1 MTLKK
6 EKLMKDF
13 IKNVLATMVGMFG
26 FFIVMGVIGMMSIIG
41 MIASGNAAQNV
52 EKNSVFVLNLS
63 GTISEQGSEN
73 PLSMFTGDNSLN
85 SGLNDILSSIK
96 KAKAND
102 DIKGIY
108 IEAGALMTNYATLQE
123 IRNALADF
131 RKSGKWIVAYGDFYT
146 QGAYYVASVA
156 NKVYINPKGA
166 IDWHGIGAQTMFYK
180 DFMAKFGVKWEVVKV
195 GTFKSAT
202 ETFTEE
208 KMSDANR
215 LQTQTFIDGTWRNV
229 CDAVSKS
236 RGISVDSLNS
246 YADSYLALQATETLV
261 KAKMVDG
268 MMYGDQVK
276 DAVKKMMKLEK
287 DDDISQ
293 LTLNDMLNVKD
304 GKVEGSEIA
313 VYYAEG
319 DIVQDPKAATMFG
332 NNNYIASRKVCKDLE
347 DLMNDDDVKA
357 VVVRINSGGGDAYAS
372 EQMWH
377 QMSELRKVKPVV
389 VSMGDYAASGAY
401 YMSAPASWI
410 VAQPNTLTGSIG
422 IFAVIPDFSG
432 LVTSKLGVRFDEV
445 KTNRNSTFGNLMAR
459 PFNAEEKAMLQ
470 ASVNR
475 GYSLFRQRVAEGR
488 RLPVESVEKIAQGRV
503 WLATDAL
510 NIKLVDQLGG
520 IDDAVKKAA
529 QLAKLKDYYTSDYP
543 AAASWMD
550 NLLNSMSS
558 SGTYLDEQLRQT
570 LGDFYQPFT
579 MLRSIDKREAIQ
591 ARIPYAISIK

>member
-1 MTLKK
+1 
-6 EKLMKDF
+6 MKDF
-13 IKNVLATMVGMFG
+13 IKSVLATMVGIFG
-26 FFIVMGVIGMMSIIG
+26 FFIVMGVLTMMSIIG
-41 MIASGNAAQNV
+41 MVASSSAAQNV
-52 EKNSVFVLNLS
+52 EENSVFVLNLS
-63 GTISEQGSEN
+63 GTISDQGTDN
-73 PLSMFTGDNSLN
+73 PLSIFTGDDSQ
-85 SGLNDILSSIK
+85 STGLNNILSAIK
-96 KAKAND
+96 KAKTND

-108 IEAGALMTNYATLQE
+108 IEAGALITNYATLQE

-131 RKSGKWIVAYGDFYT
+131 RKSGKWIVAYGDYYT

-156 NKVYINPKGA
+156 NKVYINPKG
-166 IDWHGIGAQTMFYK
+166 IVDWHGIGAQTMFYK
-180 DFMAKFGVKWEVVKV
+180 DFMAKFGVKCEVVKV

-215 LQTQTFIDGTWRNV
+215 LQTQTFIDGTWQNI
-229 CDAVSKS
+229 CTAVSKS
-236 RGISVDSLNS
+236 RGISIDSLNS
-246 YADSYLALQATETLV
+246 YADSYLALQSTEMLM

-268 MMYGDQVK
+268 MMYSDKVK

-287 DDDISQ
+287 DDDIAQ
-293 LTLNDMLNVKD
+293 LTLSDMLNVKD
-304 GKVEGSEIA
+304 EKVEGDKIA
-313 VYYAEG
+313 IYYASG

-332 NNNYIASRKVCKDLE
+332 NNDYIASRKVCKDLE

-377 QMSELRKVKPVV
+377 QMSELRKVKPIV

-459 PFNAEEKAMLQ
+459 PFNAEETAMLQ

-475 GYSLFRQRVAEGR
+475 GYSLFRQRVADGR
-488 RLPVESVEKIAQGRV
+488 HLPIESVEKIAQGRV

-529 QLAKLKDYYTSDYP
+529 ELAKLKEYYTSDYP
-543 AAASWMD
+543 ATASWID
-550 NLLNSMSS
+550 NLLNSMTS
-558 SGTYLDEQLRQT
+558 SGTYLDAQLRQT
-570 LGDFYQPFT
+570 LGELYQPFT
-579 MLRSIDKREAIQ
+579 VLRSIDKREAIQ

>member
-1 MTLKK
+1 
-6 EKLMKDF
+6 MKDF

-156 NKVYINPKGA
+156 DKVYINPKG
-166 IDWHGIGAQTMFYK
+166 IVDWHGIGAQTMFYK

-236 RGISVDSLNS
+236 RSISVDSLNS

-287 DDDISQ
+287 DDDIAQ

-347 DLMNDDDVKA
+347 DLMNDDNVKA

-422 IFAVIPDFSG
+422 IFAVIPDLSG
-432 LVTSKLGVRFDEV
+432 LVTTKLGVRFDEV

-470 ASVNR
+470 ASVHR

-529 QLAKLKDYYTSDYP
+529 ELAKLKDYYTSDYP

-550 NLLNSMSS
+550 AMLNSMSS

>member
-1 MTLKK
+1 
-6 EKLMKDF
+6 MKDF

-108 IEAGALMTNYATLQE
+108 IEAGALAANYATLQE
-123 IRNALADF
+123 IRNALDDF

-156 NKVYINPKGA
+156 DKVYINPKG
-166 IDWHGIGAQTMFYK
+166 IVDWHGIGAQTMFYK

-215 LQTQTFIDGTWRNV
+215 LQTKTFIDGTWRNV

-287 DDDISQ
+287 DDDIAQ

-304 GKVEGSEIA
+304 EKLEGSEIA

-422 IFAVIPDFSG
+422 IFAVIPDLSG
-432 LVTSKLGVRFDEV
+432 LVTTKLGVRFDEV

-475 GYSLFRQRVAEGR
+475 GYSLFRQRVADGR

-529 QLAKLKDYYTSDYP
+529 ELAKLKDYYTSDYP

>member
-1 MTLKK
+1 
-6 EKLMKDF
+6 MKDF
-13 IKNVLATMVGMFG
+13 IKSVLATMVGIFG
-26 FFIVMGVIGMMSIIG
+26 FFIVMGVLTMMSIIG
-41 MIASGNAAQNV
+41 MVASSSAAQNV
-52 EKNSVFVLNLS
+52 EENSVFVLNLS
-63 GTISEQGSEN
+63 GTISDQGTDN
-73 PLSMFTGDNSLN
+73 PLSIFTGDDSQ
-85 SGLNDILSSIK
+85 STGLNNILSAIK
-96 KAKAND
+96 KAKTND

-108 IEAGALMTNYATLQE
+108 IEAGALITNYATLQE

-131 RKSGKWIVAYGDFYT
+131 RKSGKWIVAYGDYYT

-156 NKVYINPKGA
+156 NKVYINPKG
-166 IDWHGIGAQTMFYK
+166 IVDWHGIGAQTMFYK
-180 DFMAKFGVKWEVVKV
+180 DFMAKFGVKCEVVKV

-215 LQTQTFIDGTWRNV
+215 LQTQTFIDGTWQNI
-229 CDAVSKS
+229 CTAVSKS
-236 RGISVDSLNS
+236 RGISIDSLNS
-246 YADSYLALQATETLV
+246 YADSYLALQSTEMLM

-268 MMYGDQVK
+268 MMYSDKVK

-287 DDDISQ
+287 DDDIAQ
-293 LTLNDMLNVKD
+293 LTLSDMLNVKD
-304 GKVEGSEIA
+304 EKVEGDKIA
-313 VYYAEG
+313 IYYASG

-332 NNNYIASRKVCKDLE
+332 NNDYIASRKVCKDLE

-459 PFNAEEKAMLQ
+459 PFNAEETAMLQ

-475 GYSLFRQRVAEGR
+475 GYSLFRQRVADGR
-488 RLPVESVEKIAQGRV
+488 HLPIESVEKIAQGRV

-529 QLAKLKDYYTSDYP
+529 ELAKLKEYYTSDYP
-543 AAASWMD
+543 AAASWID

-558 SGTYLDEQLRQT
+558 SGTYLDAQLRQT
-570 LGDFYQPFT
+570 LGELYQPFT
-579 MLRSIDKREAIQ
+579 VLRSIDKREAIQ

>member
-1 MTLKK
+1 
-6 EKLMKDF
+6 MKDF

-108 IEAGALMTNYATLQE
+108 IEAGALATNYATLQE

-236 RGISVDSLNS
+236 RGISADSLNS

-268 MMYGDQVK
+268 MMYGDKVK
-276 DAVKKMMKLEK
+276 DAVKKMMKLDK

-313 VYYAEG
+313 IYYTEG

-347 DLMNDDDVKA
+347 NLMNDDDVKA

-432 LVTSKLGVRFDEV
+432 LVTTKLGVRFDEV

-475 GYSLFRQRVAEGR
+475 GYSLFRQRVADGR

>member
-1 MTLKK
+1 
-6 EKLMKDF
+6 MKDF
-13 IKNVLATMVGMFG
+13 IKSVLATMVGIFG
-26 FFIVMGVIGMMSIIG
+26 FFIVMGVLTMMSIIG
-41 MIASGNAAQNV
+41 MVASSSAAQNV
-52 EKNSVFVLNLS
+52 EENSVFVLNLS
-63 GTISEQGSEN
+63 GTISDQGIDN
-73 PLSMFTGDNSLN
+73 PLSLFTGDDSQ
-85 SGLNDILSSIK
+85 STGLNNILSAIK

-131 RKSGKWIVAYGDFYT
+131 RKSGKWIVAYGDYYT

-156 NKVYINPKGA
+156 NKVYINPKG
-166 IDWHGIGAQTMFYK
+166 IVDWHGIGAQTMFYK
-180 DFMAKFGVKWEVVKV
+180 DFMAKFGMKCEVVKV

-215 LQTQTFIDGTWRNV
+215 LQTQTFINGTWQNI
-229 CDAVSKS
+229 CTAVSKS
-236 RGISVDSLNS
+236 RGISIDSLNS
-246 YADSYLALQATETLV
+246 YADSYLALQSTEMLM

-268 MMYGDQVK
+268 MMYSDKVK

-287 DDDISQ
+287 DDDIAQ
-293 LTLNDMLNVKD
+293 LTLSDMLNVKD
-304 GKVEGSEIA
+304 EKVEGDKIA
-313 VYYAEG
+313 IYYASG

-332 NNNYIASRKVCKDLE
+332 NNDYIASRKVCKDLE

-432 LVTSKLGVRFDEV
+432 LVTTKLGVRFDEV
-445 KTNRNSTFGNLMAR
+445 KTNRHSTFGNLMAR
-459 PFNAEEKAMLQ
+459 PFNAEETAMLQ

-475 GYSLFRQRVAEGR
+475 GYSLFRQRVADGR
-488 RLPVESVEKIAQGRV
+488 HLTIESVEKIAQGRV

-529 QLAKLKDYYTSDYP
+529 ELAKLKEYYTSDYP

-550 NLLNSMSS
+550 NLLNSMTS
-558 SGTYLDEQLRQT
+558 SGTYLDAQLRQT
-570 LGDFYQPFT
+570 LGELYQPFT
-579 MLRSIDKREAIQ
+579 VLRSIDKREAIQ

>member
-1 MTLKK
+1 
-6 EKLMKDF
+6 MKDF

-108 IEAGALMTNYATLQE
+108 IEAGALAANYATLQE

-156 NKVYINPKGA
+156 NKVYINPKG
-166 IDWHGIGAQTMFYK
+166 IVDWHGIGAQTMFYK

-215 LQTQTFIDGTWRNV
+215 LQTKTFIDGTWRNV
-229 CDAVSKS
+229 CNAVSKS

-276 DAVKKMMKLEK
+276 DAVKKMMKLDK
-287 DDDISQ
+287 GDDIAQ

-422 IFAVIPDFSG
+422 IFAVIPDLSG
-432 LVTSKLGVRFDEV
+432 LVTTKLGVRFDEV

-529 QLAKLKDYYTSDYP
+529 ELAKLKDYYTSDYP

-550 NLLNSMSS
+550 AMLNSMSS

>member
-1 MTLKK
+1 
-6 EKLMKDF
+6 MKDF

-102 DIKGIY
+102 EIKGIY

-156 NKVYINPKGA
+156 DKVYINPKGA

-246 YADSYLALQATETLV
+246 YADSYLALQATETLM

-422 IFAVIPDFSG
+422 IFAVIPDLSG
-432 LVTSKLGVRFDEV
+432 LVTTKLGVRFDEV

-503 WLATDAL
+503 WIATDAL

-529 QLAKLKDYYTSDYP
+529 ELAKLKEYYTSDYP

-550 NLLNSMSS
+550 AMLNSMSS

>member
-1 MTLKK
+1 
-6 EKLMKDF
+6 MKDF

-108 IEAGALMTNYATLQE
+108 IEAGALAANYATLQE

-156 NKVYINPKGA
+156 DKVYINPKG
-166 IDWHGIGAQTMFYK
+166 IVDWHGIGAQTMFYK

-215 LQTQTFIDGTWRNV
+215 LQTQTFIDGTWQNI
-229 CDAVSKS
+229 CTAVSKS
-236 RGISVDSLNS
+236 RGISIDSLNS
-246 YADSYLALQATETLV
+246 YADSYLALQSTEMLM

-268 MMYGDQVK
+268 MMYSDKVK

-287 DDDISQ
+287 DDDIAQ
-293 LTLNDMLNVKD
+293 LTLSDMLNVKD
-304 GKVEGSEIA
+304 EKVEGDKIA
-313 VYYAEG
+313 IYYASG

-347 DLMNDDDVKA
+347 ELMNDDDVKA

-432 LVTSKLGVRFDEV
+432 LVTTKLGVRFDEV

-470 ASVNR
+470 VSVNR

-550 NLLNSMSS
+550 AMLNSMSS

>member
-1 MTLKK
+1 
-6 EKLMKDF
+6 MKDF

-108 IEAGALMTNYATLQE
+108 IEAGALATNYATLQE

-156 NKVYINPKGA
+156 DKVYINPKG
-166 IDWHGIGAQTMFYK
+166 IVDWHGIGAQTMFYK

-229 CDAVSKS
+229 CNAVSKS

-276 DAVKKMMKLEK
+276 DAVKKMMKLDK
-287 DDDISQ
+287 GDDIAQ

-422 IFAVIPDFSG
+422 IFAVIPDLSG
-432 LVTSKLGVRFDEV
+432 LVTTKLGVRFDEV

-529 QLAKLKDYYTSDYP
+529 ELAKLKDYYTSDYP

-550 NLLNSMSS
+550 AMLNSMSS

>member
-1 MTLKK
+1 
-6 EKLMKDF
+6 MKDF
-13 IKNVLATMVGMFG
+13 IKSVLATMVGIFG
-26 FFIVMGVIGMMSIIG
+26 FFIVMGVLTMMSIIG
-41 MIASGNAAQNV
+41 MVASSSAAQNV
-52 EKNSVFVLNLS
+52 EENSVFVLNLS
-63 GTISEQGSEN
+63 GTISDQGTDN
-73 PLSMFTGDNSLN
+73 PLSLFTGDDSQ
-85 SGLNDILSSIK
+85 STGLNNILSAIK
-96 KAKAND
+96 KAKTND

-108 IEAGALMTNYATLQE
+108 IEAGALITNYATLQE

-131 RKSGKWIVAYGDFYT
+131 RKSGKWIVAYGDYYT

-156 NKVYINPKGA
+156 NKVYINPKG
-166 IDWHGIGAQTMFYK
+166 IVDWHGIGAQTMFYK
-180 DFMAKFGVKWEVVKV
+180 DFMAKFGVKCEVVKV

-215 LQTQTFIDGTWRNV
+215 LQTQTFINGTWQNI
-229 CDAVSKS
+229 CTAVSKS
-236 RGISVDSLNS
+236 RGISIDSLNS
-246 YADSYLALQATETLV
+246 YADSYLALQSTEMLM

-268 MMYGDQVK
+268 MMYSDKVK

-287 DDDISQ
+287 DDDIAQ
-293 LTLNDMLNVKD
+293 LTLSDMLNVKD
-304 GKVEGSEIA
+304 EKVDGDKIA
-313 VYYAEG
+313 IYYASG

-332 NNNYIASRKVCKDLE
+332 NNDYIASRKVCKDLE

-432 LVTSKLGVRFDEV
+432 LVTTKLGVRFDEV
-445 KTNRNSTFGNLMAR
+445 KTNRHSTFGNLMAR
-459 PFNAEEKAMLQ
+459 PFNAEETAMLQ

-475 GYSLFRQRVAEGR
+475 GYSLFRQRVADGR
-488 RLPVESVEKIAQGRV
+488 HLPIESVEKIAQGRV

-529 QLAKLKDYYTSDYP
+529 QLAKLKEYYTSDYP

-550 NLLNSMSS
+550 NLLNSMTS
-558 SGTYLDEQLRQT
+558 SGTYLDAQLRQT
-570 LGDFYQPFT
+570 LGELYQPFT
-579 MLRSIDKREAIQ
+579 VLRSIDKREAIQ

>member
-1 MTLKK
+1 
-6 EKLMKDF
+6 MKDF

-108 IEAGALMTNYATLQE
+108 IEAGALAANYATLQE

-131 RKSGKWIVAYGDFYT
+131 RKSGKLIVAYGDFYT

-156 NKVYINPKGA
+156 DKVYINPKG
-166 IDWHGIGAQTMFYK
+166 IVDWHGIGAQTMFYK

-215 LQTQTFIDGTWRNV
+215 LQTKTFIDGTWRNV

-287 DDDISQ
+287 DDDIAQ

-304 GKVEGSEIA
+304 EKVEGSEIA

-422 IFAVIPDFSG
+422 IFAVIPDLSG
-432 LVTSKLGVRFDEV
+432 LVTTKLGVRFDEV

-475 GYSLFRQRVAEGR
+475 GYSLFRQRVADGR

-529 QLAKLKDYYTSDYP
+529 ELAKLKDYYTSDYP

>member
-1 MTLKK
+1 
-6 EKLMKDF
+6 MKDF

-63 GTISEQGSEN
+63 GTISEHGSEN

-108 IEAGALMTNYATLQE
+108 IEAGALAANYATLQE

-156 NKVYINPKGA
+156 NKVYINPKG
-166 IDWHGIGAQTMFYK
+166 IVDWHGIGAQTMFYK

-229 CDAVSKS
+229 CNAVSKS

-287 DDDISQ
+287 DDDIAQ

-422 IFAVIPDFSG
+422 IFAVIPDLSG
-432 LVTSKLGVRFDEV
+432 LVTTKLGVRFDEV

-475 GYSLFRQRVAEGR
+475 GYNLFRQRVAEGR

-529 QLAKLKDYYTSDYP
+529 ELAKLKDYYTSDYP

-550 NLLNSMSS
+550 AMLNSMSS

>member
-1 MTLKK
+1 
-6 EKLMKDF
+6 MKDF

-26 FFIVMGVIGMMSIIG
+26 FFIVIGVIGMMSIIG

-85 SGLNDILSSIK
+85 SGLNDILSAIK
-96 KAKAND
+96 KAKTND

-131 RKSGKWIVAYGDFYT
+131 RKSGKWILAYGDFYT

-156 NKVYINPKGA
+156 NKVYINPKG
-166 IDWHGIGAQTMFYK
+166 IVDWHGIGAQTMFYK

-215 LQTQTFIDGTWRNV
+215 LQTKTFIDGTWRNV

-246 YADSYLALQATETLV
+246 YADSYLALQATETLM

-287 DDDISQ
+287 GDDIAQ

-347 DLMNDDDVKA
+347 DLMNDDNVKA

-422 IFAVIPDFSG
+422 IFAVIPDLSG
-432 LVTSKLGVRFDEV
+432 LVTTKLGVRFDEV

-550 NLLNSMSS
+550 TMLNSMSS

>member
-1 MTLKK
+1 
-6 EKLMKDF
+6 MKDF
-13 IKNVLATMVGMFG
+13 IKSVLATMVGIFG
-26 FFIVMGVIGMMSIIG
+26 FFIVMGVLTMMSIIG
-41 MIASGNAAQNV
+41 MVASSSAAQNV
-52 EKNSVFVLNLS
+52 EENSVFVLNLS
-63 GTISEQGSEN
+63 GAISDQGTDN
-73 PLSMFTGDNSLN
+73 PLSLFTGDDSQ
-85 SGLNDILSSIK
+85 STGLNNILSAIK
-96 KAKAND
+96 KAKTND

-108 IEAGALMTNYATLQE
+108 IEAGALITNYATLQE

-131 RKSGKWIVAYGDFYT
+131 RKSGKWIVAYGDYYT

-156 NKVYINPKGA
+156 NKVYINPKG
-166 IDWHGIGAQTMFYK
+166 IVDWHGIGVQTMFYK
-180 DFMAKFGVKWEVVKV
+180 DFMAKFGVKCEVVKV

-215 LQTQTFIDGTWRNV
+215 LQTQTFINGTWQNI
-229 CDAVSKS
+229 CTAVSKS
-236 RGISVDSLNS
+236 RGISIDSLNS
-246 YADSYLALQATETLV
+246 YADSYLALQSTEMLM

-268 MMYGDQVK
+268 MMYSDKVK

-287 DDDISQ
+287 DDDIAQ
-293 LTLNDMLNVKD
+293 LTLSDMLNVKD
-304 GKVEGSEIA
+304 EKVDGDKIA
-313 VYYAEG
+313 IYYASG

-332 NNNYIASRKVCKDLE
+332 NNDYIASRKVCKDLE

-432 LVTSKLGVRFDEV
+432 LVTTKLGVRFDEV
-445 KTNRNSTFGNLMAR
+445 KTNRHSTFGNLMAR
-459 PFNAEEKAMLQ
+459 PFNAEETAMLQ

-475 GYSLFRQRVAEGR
+475 GYSLFRQRVADGR
-488 RLPVESVEKIAQGRV
+488 HLPIESVEKIAQGRV

-529 QLAKLKDYYTSDYP
+529 ELAKLKEYYTNDYP
-543 AAASWMD
+543 AAASWID

-558 SGTYLDEQLRQT
+558 SGTYLDAQLRQT
-570 LGDFYQPFT
+570 LGELYQPFT
-579 MLRSIDKREAIQ
+579 VLRSINKREAIQ

>member
-1 MTLKK
+1 
-6 EKLMKDF
+6 MKDF

-108 IEAGALMTNYATLQE
+108 IEAGALAANYATLQE

-156 NKVYINPKGA
+156 DKVYINPKG
-166 IDWHGIGAQTMFYK
+166 IVDWHGIGAQTMFYK

-208 KMSDANR
+208 KMSEANR

-287 DDDISQ
+287 GDDIAQ

-313 VYYAEG
+313 IYYAEG

-422 IFAVIPDFSG
+422 IFAVIPDLSG
-432 LVTSKLGVRFDEV
+432 LVTTKLGVRFDEV

-550 NLLNSMSS
+550 AMLNSMSS

>member
-1 MTLKK
+1 
-6 EKLMKDF
+6 MKDF
-13 IKNVLATMVGMFG
+13 IKSVLATMVGIFG
-26 FFIVMGVIGMMSIIG
+26 FFIVMGVLTMMSIIG
-41 MIASGNAAQNV
+41 MVASSSAAQNV
-52 EKNSVFVLNLS
+52 EENSVFVLNLS
-63 GTISEQGSEN
+63 GTISDQGTDN
-73 PLSMFTGDNSLN
+73 PLSLFTGDDSQ
-85 SGLNDILSSIK
+85 STGLNNILSAIK
-96 KAKAND
+96 KAKTND

-131 RKSGKWIVAYGDFYT
+131 RKSGKWIVAYGDYYT

-156 NKVYINPKGA
+156 NKVYINPKG
-166 IDWHGIGAQTMFYK
+166 IVDWHGIGAQTMFYK
-180 DFMAKFGVKWEVVKV
+180 DFMAKFGVKCEVVKV

-215 LQTQTFIDGTWRNV
+215 LQTQTFINGTWQNI
-229 CDAVSKS
+229 CTAVSKS
-236 RGISVDSLNS
+236 RGISIDSLNS
-246 YADSYLALQATETLV
+246 YADSYLALQSTEMLM

-287 DDDISQ
+287 DDDIAQ
-293 LTLNDMLNVKD
+293 LTLSDMLNVKD
-304 GKVEGSEIA
+304 EKVEGDKIA
-313 VYYAEG
+313 IYYASG

-332 NNNYIASRKVCKDLE
+332 NNDYIASRKVCKDLE

-445 KTNRNSTFGNLMAR
+445 KTNRNSTFGNTMAR
-459 PFNAEEKAMLQ
+459 PFNAEETAMLQ

-475 GYSLFRQRVAEGR
+475 GYSLFRQRVADGR
-488 RLPVESVEKIAQGRV
+488 HLTIESVEKIAQGRV

-529 QLAKLKDYYTSDYP
+529 ELAKLKEYYTSDYP
-543 AAASWMD
+543 AAASWID
-550 NLLNSMSS
+550 NLLNSMTS
-558 SGTYLDEQLRQT
+558 SGTYLDTQLRQT
-570 LGDFYQPFT
+570 LGELYQPFT
-579 MLRSIDKREAIQ
+579 VLRSIDKREAIQ

>member
-1 MTLKK
+1 
-6 EKLMKDF
+6 MKDF

-96 KAKAND
+96 KAKANN

-215 LQTQTFIDGTWRNV
+215 LQTKTFIDGTWRNV

-276 DAVKKMMKLEK
+276 DAVKKIMKLDK
-287 DDDISQ
+287 DDDIQQ
-293 LTLNDMLNVKD
+293 LTLSNMLNVKG
-304 GKVEGSEIA
+304 GKEEGSEIA
-313 VYYAEG
+313 VYYASG

-445 KTNRNSTFGNLMAR
+445 KTNRNSTFGNTMAR
-459 PFNAEEKAMLQ
+459 PFNAEETAMLQ

-475 GYSLFRQRVAEGR
+475 GYSLFRQRVADGR

-579 MLRSIDKREAIQ
+579 VLRSIDKREAIQ

>member
-1 MTLKK
+1 
-6 EKLMKDF
+6 MKDF

-108 IEAGALMTNYATLQE
+108 IEAGALAANYATLQE

-156 NKVYINPKGA
+156 DKVYINPKG
-166 IDWHGIGAQTMFYK
+166 IVDWHGIGAQTMFYK
-180 DFMAKFGVKWEVVKV
+180 DFMAKFGVKWQVVKV

-215 LQTQTFIDGTWRNV
+215 LQTQTFIDGTWRNI
-229 CDAVSKS
+229 CAAVSKS

-246 YADSYLALQATETLV
+246 YADSYLALQSTETLV

-276 DAVKKMMKLEK
+276 DAVKKIMKLDK

-293 LTLNDMLNVKD
+293 LTLSNMLNVKG
-304 GKVEGSEIA
+304 GKEEGSEIA
-313 VYYAEG
+313 VYYASG

-422 IFAVIPDFSG
+422 IFAVIPDLSG
-432 LVTSKLGVRFDEV
+432 LVTTKLGVRFDEV

-529 QLAKLKDYYTSDYP
+529 ELAKLKDYYTSDYP

>member
-1 MTLKK
+1 
-6 EKLMKDF
+6 MKDF

-102 DIKGIY
+102 EIKGIY

-215 LQTQTFIDGTWRNV
+215 LQTQTFIDGTWCNV

-236 RGISVDSLNS
+236 RSISVDSLNS

-422 IFAVIPDFSG
+422 IFAVIPDLSG
-432 LVTSKLGVRFDEV
+432 LVTTKLGVRFDEV

-529 QLAKLKDYYTSDYP
+529 ELAKLKDYYTSDYP

-550 NLLNSMSS
+550 AMLNSMSS

>member
-1 MTLKK
+1 
-6 EKLMKDF
+6 MKDF

-108 IEAGALMTNYATLQE
+108 IEAGALAANYATLQE

-156 NKVYINPKGA
+156 DKVYINPKG
-166 IDWHGIGAQTMFYK
+166 IVDWHGIGAQTMFYK

-276 DAVKKMMKLEK
+276 DAVKKIMKLDK
-287 DDDISQ
+287 DDDIAQ

-304 GKVEGSEIA
+304 EKVEGDEIA

-422 IFAVIPDFSG
+422 IFAVIPDLSG
-432 LVTSKLGVRFDEV
+432 LVTTKLGVHFDEV
-445 KTNRNSTFGNLMAR
+445 KTNRNSNFGNLMAR

-475 GYSLFRQRVAEGR
+475 GYSMFRQRVAEGR

-550 NLLNSMSS
+550 AMLNSMSS

>member
-1 MTLKK
+1 
-6 EKLMKDF
+6 MKDF
-13 IKNVLATMVGMFG
+13 IKSVLATMVGIFG
-26 FFIVMGVIGMMSIIG
+26 FFIVMGVLTMMSIIG
-41 MIASGNAAQNV
+41 MVASSSAAQNV
-52 EKNSVFVLNLS
+52 EENSVFVLNLS
-63 GTISEQGSEN
+63 GTISDQGTDN
-73 PLSMFTGDNSLN
+73 PLSLFTGDDSQ
-85 SGLNDILSSIK
+85 STGLNNILSAIK
-96 KAKAND
+96 KAKTND

-108 IEAGALMTNYATLQE
+108 IEAGALITNYATLQE

-131 RKSGKWIVAYGDFYT
+131 RKSGKWIVTYGDYYT

-156 NKVYINPKGA
+156 NKVYINPKG
-166 IDWHGIGAQTMFYK
+166 IVDWHGIGAQTMFYK
-180 DFMAKFGVKWEVVKV
+180 DFMAKFGVKCEVVKV

-215 LQTQTFIDGTWRNV
+215 LQTQTFINGTWQNI
-229 CDAVSKS
+229 CTAVSKS
-236 RGISVDSLNS
+236 RGISIDSLNS
-246 YADSYLALQATETLV
+246 YADSYLALQSTEMLM

-268 MMYGDQVK
+268 MMYSDKVK

-287 DDDISQ
+287 DDDIAQ

-304 GKVEGSEIA
+304 EKVEGDKIA
-313 VYYAEG
+313 IYYASG

-432 LVTSKLGVRFDEV
+432 LVTTKLGVRFDEV
-445 KTNRNSTFGNLMAR
+445 KTNRHSTFGNLMAR
-459 PFNAEEKAMLQ
+459 PFNAEETAMLQ

-475 GYSLFRQRVAEGR
+475 GYSLFRQRVADGR
-488 RLPVESVEKIAQGRV
+488 HLTIESVEKIAQGRV

-529 QLAKLKDYYTSDYP
+529 ELAKLKEYYTSDYP
-543 AAASWMD
+543 ATASWID

-558 SGTYLDEQLRQT
+558 SGTYLDAQLRQT
-570 LGDFYQPFT
+570 LGELYQPFT
-579 MLRSIDKREAIQ
+579 VLRSIDKREAIQ

>member
-1 MTLKK
+1 
-6 EKLMKDF
+6 MKDF

-276 DAVKKMMKLEK
+276 DAVKKIMKLDK
-287 DDDISQ
+287 DDNIAQ

-319 DIVQDPKAATMFG
+319 DIVQDPMAATMFG
-332 NNNYIASRKVCKDLE
+332 NNDYIASRKVCKDLE
-347 DLMNDDDVKA
+347 DLMNDDNVKA

-488 RLPVESVEKIAQGRV
+488 RLPVESVEKMAQGRV

-550 NLLNSMSS
+550 AMLNSMSS

>member
-1 MTLKK
+1 
-6 EKLMKDF
+6 MKDF

-108 IEAGALMTNYATLQE
+108 IEAGALAANYATLQE

-156 NKVYINPKGA
+156 NKVYINPKG
-166 IDWHGIGAQTMFYK
+166 IVDWHGIGAQTMFYK

-229 CDAVSKS
+229 CDAVSNS

-246 YADSYLALQATETLV
+246 YADSYLALQATETLM

-287 DDDISQ
+287 DDDIQQ

-422 IFAVIPDFSG
+422 IFAVIPDLSG
-432 LVTSKLGVRFDEV
+432 LVTTKLGVRFDEV

-550 NLLNSMSS
+550 AMLNSMSS

>member
-1 MTLKK
+1 
-6 EKLMKDF
+6 MKDF

-108 IEAGALMTNYATLQE
+108 IEAGALAANYATLQE

-156 NKVYINPKGA
+156 DKVYINPKG
-166 IDWHGIGAQTMFYK
+166 IVDWHGIGAQTMFYK

-215 LQTQTFIDGTWRNV
+215 LQTKTFIDGTWRNV

-246 YADSYLALQATETLV
+246 YADSYLALQSTETLV

-276 DAVKKMMKLEK
+276 DAVKKMMKLDK
-287 DDDISQ
+287 DDNISQ

>member
-1 MTLKK
+1 
-6 EKLMKDF
+6 MKDF

-108 IEAGALMTNYATLQE
+108 IEAGALAANYATLQE

-156 NKVYINPKGA
+156 DKVYINPKG
-166 IDWHGIGAQTMFYK
+166 IVDWHGIGAQTMFYK

-236 RGISVDSLNS
+236 RGISIDSLNS

-287 DDDISQ
+287 DDDIAQ

-422 IFAVIPDFSG
+422 IFAVIPDLSG

-475 GYSLFRQRVAEGR
+475 GYSLFRQRVADGR

-503 WLATDAL
+503 WIATDAL

-529 QLAKLKDYYTSDYP
+529 ELAKLKDYYTSDYP

>member
-1 MTLKK
+1 
-6 EKLMKDF
+6 MKDF

-108 IEAGALMTNYATLQE
+108 IETGALAANYATLQE
-123 IRNALADF
+123 IRNALDDF

-156 NKVYINPKGA
+156 DKVYINPKG
-166 IDWHGIGAQTMFYK
+166 IVDWHGIGAQTMFYK

-215 LQTQTFIDGTWRNV
+215 LQTKTFIDGTWRNV

-287 DDDISQ
+287 DDDIAQ

-304 GKVEGSEIA
+304 EKVEGSEIA

-422 IFAVIPDFSG
+422 IFAVIPDLSG
-432 LVTSKLGVRFDEV
+432 LVTTKLGVRFDEV

-475 GYSLFRQRVAEGR
+475 GYSLFRQRVADGR

>member
-1 MTLKK
+1 
-6 EKLMKDF
+6 MKDF

-96 KAKAND
+96 KAKTND

-108 IEAGALMTNYATLQE
+108 IEAGALAANYATLQE

-156 NKVYINPKGA
+156 DKVYINPKG
-166 IDWHGIGAQTMFYK
+166 IVDWHGIGAQTMFYK

-215 LQTQTFIDGTWRNV
+215 LQTKTFIDGTWRNV

-276 DAVKKMMKLEK
+276 DAVKRIMKLDK
-287 DDDISQ
+287 DDNISQ
-293 LTLNDMLNVKD
+293 LTLNDMLNVKG

-347 DLMNDDDVKA
+347 DLMNDDNVKA

-422 IFAVIPDFSG
+422 IFAVIPDLSG
-432 LVTSKLGVRFDEV
+432 LVTTKLGVRFDEV

-475 GYSLFRQRVAEGR
+475 GYSLFRQRVADGR

-529 QLAKLKDYYTSDYP
+529 ELAKLKDYYTSDYP

-550 NLLNSMSS
+550 AMLNSMSS

>member
-1 MTLKK
+1 
-6 EKLMKDF
+6 MKDF

-85 SGLNDILSSIK
+85 SGLNDILSSIN

-108 IEAGALMTNYATLQE
+108 IEAGALAANYATLQE

-156 NKVYINPKGA
+156 DKVYINPKG
-166 IDWHGIGAQTMFYK
+166 IVDWHGIGAQTMFYK

-215 LQTQTFIDGTWRNV
+215 LQTKAFIDGTWRNV

-287 DDDISQ
+287 DDNISQ
-293 LTLNDMLNVKD
+293 LTLNDMLNVKG

-422 IFAVIPDFSG
+422 IFAVIPDLSG
-432 LVTSKLGVRFDEV
+432 LVTTKLGVRFDEV

-529 QLAKLKDYYTSDYP
+529 ELAKLKDYYTSDYP

-550 NLLNSMSS
+550 AMLNSMSS

>member
-1 MTLKK
+1 
-6 EKLMKDF
+6 MKDF

-287 DDDISQ
+287 DDDIAQ

-372 EQMWH
+372 EQIWH

-422 IFAVIPDFSG
+422 IFAVIPDLSG
-432 LVTSKLGVRFDEV
+432 LVTTKLGVRFDEV

-459 PFNAEEKAMLQ
+459 PFNAEEKALLQ

-550 NLLNSMSS
+550 AMLNSMSS

>member
-1 MTLKK
+1 
-6 EKLMKDF
+6 MKDF

-180 DFMAKFGVKWEVVKV
+180 DFMAKFGVKYEVVKV

-246 YADSYLALQATETLV
+246 YADSYLALQSTETLV

-276 DAVKKMMKLEK
+276 DAVKKMMKLDK
-287 DDDISQ
+287 GDDIAQ

>member
-1 MTLKK
+1 
-6 EKLMKDF
+6 MKDF

-156 NKVYINPKGA
+156 NKVYINPKG
-166 IDWHGIGAQTMFYK
+166 IVDWHGIGAQTMFYK
-180 DFMAKFGVKWEVVKV
+180 DFMAKFGVKYEVVKV

-215 LQTQTFIDGTWRNV
+215 LQTKTFIDGTWRNV

-276 DAVKKMMKLEK
+276 DAVKKMMKLDK
-287 DDDISQ
+287 DDNISQ

-550 NLLNSMSS
+550 AMLNSMSS

>member
-1 MTLKK
+1 
-6 EKLMKDF
+6 MKDF

-63 GTISEQGSEN
+63 GTISEQGSES

-108 IEAGALMTNYATLQE
+108 IEAGALATNYATLQE

-156 NKVYINPKGA
+156 DKVYINPKG
-166 IDWHGIGAQTMFYK
+166 IVDWHGIGAQTMFYK

-229 CDAVSKS
+229 CNAVSKS

-276 DAVKKMMKLEK
+276 DAVKKMMKLDK
-287 DDDISQ
+287 GDDIAQ

-422 IFAVIPDFSG
+422 IFAVIPDLSG
-432 LVTSKLGVRFDEV
+432 LVTTKLGVRFDEV

-529 QLAKLKDYYTSDYP
+529 ELAKLKDYYTSDYP

-550 NLLNSMSS
+550 AMLNSMSS

>member
-1 MTLKK
+1 
-6 EKLMKDF
+6 MKDF

-63 GTISEQGSEN
+63 GSISDQDTDN
-73 PLSMFTGDNSLN
+73 PLSLFTGDDSQ
-85 SGLNDILSSIK
+85 STGLNNILSAIK
-96 KAKAND
+96 KAKTND

-108 IEAGALMTNYATLQE
+108 IEAGALITNYATLQE

-131 RKSGKWIVAYGDFYT
+131 RKSGKWIVAYGDYYT

-156 NKVYINPKGA
+156 NKVYINPKG
-166 IDWHGIGAQTMFYK
+166 IVDWHGIGAQTMFYK
-180 DFMAKFGVKWEVVKV
+180 DFMAKFGVKCEVVKV

-215 LQTQTFIDGTWRNV
+215 LQTQTFINGTWQNI
-229 CDAVSKS
+229 CTAVSKS
-236 RGISVDSLNS
+236 RGISIDSLNS
-246 YADSYLALQATETLV
+246 YADSYLALQSTEMLV

-276 DAVKKMMKLEK
+276 DAVKKMMKLDK
-287 DDDISQ
+287 DDNISQ
-293 LTLNDMLNVKD
+293 LTLNDMLKVKD

-422 IFAVIPDFSG
+422 IFAVIPDLSG
-432 LVTSKLGVRFDEV
+432 LVTTKLGVRFDEV

-488 RLPVESVEKIAQGRV
+488 RLPVKSVEKIAQGRV

-550 NLLNSMSS
+550 AMLNSMSS

>member
-1 MTLKK
+1 
-6 EKLMKDF
+6 MKDF

-63 GTISEQGSEN
+63 GTVSEQGSEN

-108 IEAGALMTNYATLQE
+108 IEAGALAANYATLQE

-156 NKVYINPKGA
+156 DKVYINPKGA
-166 IDWHGIGAQTMFYK
+166 VDWHGIGAQTMFYK
-180 DFMAKFGVKWEVVKV
+180 DLMAKFGVKYEVVKV

-276 DAVKKMMKLEK
+276 DAVKKIMKLDK
-287 DDDISQ
+287 DDNISQ
-293 LTLNDMLNVKD
+293 LTLNDMLNVKG

>member
-1 MTLKK
+1 
-6 EKLMKDF
+6 MKDF

-108 IEAGALMTNYATLQE
+108 IEAGALAANYATLQE

-156 NKVYINPKGA
+156 DKVYINPKG
-166 IDWHGIGAQTMFYK
+166 IVDWHGIGAQTMFYK
-180 DFMAKFGVKWEVVKV
+180 DFMAKFGVKWEIVKV

-215 LQTQTFIDGTWRNV
+215 LQTKTFIDGTWRNV

-287 DDDISQ
+287 DDDIAQ

-304 GKVEGSEIA
+304 EKVEGSEIA

-422 IFAVIPDFSG
+422 IFAVIPDLSG
-432 LVTSKLGVRFDEV
+432 LVTTKLGVRFDEV

-475 GYSLFRQRVAEGR
+475 GYSLFRQRVADGR

-529 QLAKLKDYYTSDYP
+529 ELAKLKDYYTSDYP

>member
-1 MTLKK
+1 
-6 EKLMKDF
+6 MKDF

-26 FFIVMGVIGMMSIIG
+26 FFIVMGVIGMISIIG

-108 IEAGALMTNYATLQE
+108 IEAGALAANYATLQE

-156 NKVYINPKGA
+156 DKVYINPKG
-166 IDWHGIGAQTMFYK
+166 IVDWHGIGAQTMFYK

-215 LQTQTFIDGTWRNV
+215 LQTKTFIDGTWRNV
-229 CDAVSKS
+229 CNAVSKS

-287 DDDISQ
+287 DDDIAQ

-422 IFAVIPDFSG
+422 IFAVIPDLSG
-432 LVTSKLGVRFDEV
+432 LVTTKLGVRFDEV

-475 GYSLFRQRVAEGR
+475 GYSLFRQRVADGR
-488 RLPVESVEKIAQGRV
+488 HLPVESVEKIAQGRV

-529 QLAKLKDYYTSDYP
+529 ELAKLKEYYTSDYP

-550 NLLNSMSS
+550 AMLNSMSS

>member
-1 MTLKK
+1 
-6 EKLMKDF
+6 MKDF

-156 NKVYINPKGA
+156 NKVYINPKG
-166 IDWHGIGAQTMFYK
+166 IVDWHGIGAQTMFYK

-215 LQTQTFIDGTWRNV
+215 LQTKTFIDGTWRNV

-422 IFAVIPDFSG
+422 IFAVIPDLSG
-432 LVTSKLGVRFDEV
+432 LVTTKLGVRFDEV

-550 NLLNSMSS
+550 AMLNSMSS